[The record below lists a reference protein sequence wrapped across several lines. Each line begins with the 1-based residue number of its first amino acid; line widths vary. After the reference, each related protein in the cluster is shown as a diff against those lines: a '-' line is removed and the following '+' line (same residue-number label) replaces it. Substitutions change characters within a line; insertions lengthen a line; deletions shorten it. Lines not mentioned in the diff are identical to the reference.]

1 VKLLFDQNLSP
12 ILVKLLADLY
22 PDSNHVYK
30 LGIDRNSDEE
40 LRDYARRK
48 NFVIVTKDSDFS
60 DLCILHG
67 FPPKVIWVRRGNCST
82 SAIERIASIRFHIG
96 LDNWTAAAGV
106 DQKRPALA
114 HRRCR
119 TVGGASRDSAC

>member
-1 VKLLFDQNLSP
+1 MKLLFDQNLSP
-12 ILVKLLADLY
+12 TLVKRLADLY

-30 LGIDRNSDEE
+30 LGVDRNSDEE
-40 LRDYARRK
+40 LRDYARRE

-82 SAIERIASIRFHIG
+82 SAIEKILRQHREEIEA
-96 LDNWTAAAGV
+96 LDR
-106 DQKRPALA
+106 DEI
-114 HRRCR
+114 
-119 TVGGASRDSAC
+119 VGILTLF